1 MPGPVHAIDVISMG
15 TAPLP
20 QFELPLL
27 QRVLRNLAVQTQG
40 FLFSPELTL
49 PYPAVYMSSLSA
61 SL

>member
-1 MPGPVHAIDVISMG
+1 MPGAVHAIDVIRMG

-20 QFELPLL
+20 ESELPLL

-40 FLFSPELTL
+40 FLFSPDITL
-49 PYPAVYMSSLSA
+49 SYPAVHMFGLSA